1 MADRLGDR
9 RQTRSRSRIV
19 DETPGSTNQ
28 TVEPDQDP
36 EKSPVI
42 RGRRS
47 SRRTS
52 NQANIRD
59 SSKSDSK
66 SKSKREKR
74 SRTSNSQGEP
84 GPSSE
89 SSDTSRTTKSR
100 RVSASA
106 DTDTMND
113 SIDYVALVQQH
124 LDDERLARQLQDA
137 EQSSVTV
144 INRGPSI
151 ISVGG
156 ANLPSPIHEDGDEDM
171 DESNDED
178 PMNQAI
184 GNGFVMS
191 DDSSD
196 DSFSVLLNNRRLEN
210 EFRDMEARQDREAL
224 DLDNE
229 PILIDSDD
237 VEDEEMENQD
247 RYEDSFINDES
258 MANDR
263 SFARAGLLPELDE
276 SEIVPQRRS
285 GVLATP
291 HVLTLGN
298 GRLSVHI
305 NGNRES
311 LSSLRDASRAS
322 LGVRRS
328 DLDILA
334 GHNRIPEST
343 GSDWPGLMDAHLR
356 RRLETLI
363 SRSGLNHSFSDVPIG
378 LSEAQINRL
387 PRTKATAIQ
396 CSGNNN
402 SCTICMDEY
411 EPDADLLTL
420 PCFHNFHYDCV
431 KPWFRTKNECP
442 VCRADARKVE

>member
-1 MADRLGDR
+1 M
-9 RQTRSRSRIV
+9 
-19 DETPGSTNQ
+19 
-28 TVEPDQDP
+28 
-36 EKSPVI
+36 
-42 RGRRS
+42 
-47 SRRTS
+47 
-52 NQANIRD
+52 
-59 SSKSDSK
+59 
-66 SKSKREKR
+66 
-74 SRTSNSQGEP
+74 
-84 GPSSE
+84 
-89 SSDTSRTTKSR
+89 
-100 RVSASA
+100 
-106 DTDTMND
+106 
-113 SIDYVALVQQH
+113 
-124 LDDERLARQLQDA
+124 
-137 EQSSVTV
+137 

-210 EFRDMEARQDREAL
+210 EFRDMEAQQDR

-263 SFARAGLLPELDE
+263 SFARAGLLDE

-311 LSSLRDASRAS
+311 LSSLRGKIPRYFSMELVKTFVLDASRAS
-322 LGVRRS
+322 LGVRRP

-334 GHNRIPEST
+334 GAGHNRILHFPEST

-356 RRLETLI
+356 RRLDTLI

-396 CSGNNN
+396 CSGN
-402 SCTICMDEY
+402 SKLKFFLY
-411 EPDADLLTL
+411 FP
-420 PCFHNFHYDCV
+420 
-431 KPWFRTKNECP
+431 
-442 VCRADARKVE
+442 

>member
-1 MADRLGDR
+1 M
-9 RQTRSRSRIV
+9 
-19 DETPGSTNQ
+19 
-28 TVEPDQDP
+28 
-36 EKSPVI
+36 
-42 RGRRS
+42 
-47 SRRTS
+47 
-52 NQANIRD
+52 
-59 SSKSDSK
+59 
-66 SKSKREKR
+66 
-74 SRTSNSQGEP
+74 
-84 GPSSE
+84 
-89 SSDTSRTTKSR
+89 
-100 RVSASA
+100 
-106 DTDTMND
+106 
-113 SIDYVALVQQH
+113 
-124 LDDERLARQLQDA
+124 
-137 EQSSVTV
+137 

-184 GNGFVMS
+184 DNGFVMS

-311 LSSLRDASRAS
+311 LSSLRGKIPRYFSMELLKTFILDASRAS
-322 LGVRRS
+322 LGVRRHLSSTSS

-334 GHNRIPEST
+334 GAGHNRILHSPEFT
-343 GSDWPGLMDAHLR
+343 RSDWLGLMDAHYQ
-356 RRLETLI
+356 
-363 SRSGLNHSFSDVPIG
+363 NHSFSDVPIG

-396 CSGNNN
+396 CSGN
-402 SCTICMDEY
+402 SK
-411 EPDADLLTL
+411 
-420 PCFHNFHYDCV
+420 F
-431 KPWFRTKNECP
+431 
-442 VCRADARKVE
+442 

>member
-1 MADRLGDR
+1 M
-9 RQTRSRSRIV
+9 
-19 DETPGSTNQ
+19 
-28 TVEPDQDP
+28 
-36 EKSPVI
+36 
-42 RGRRS
+42 
-47 SRRTS
+47 
-52 NQANIRD
+52 
-59 SSKSDSK
+59 
-66 SKSKREKR
+66 
-74 SRTSNSQGEP
+74 
-84 GPSSE
+84 
-89 SSDTSRTTKSR
+89 
-100 RVSASA
+100 
-106 DTDTMND
+106 
-113 SIDYVALVQQH
+113 
-124 LDDERLARQLQDA
+124 
-137 EQSSVTV
+137 

-224 DLDNE
+224 VLDNE

-311 LSSLRDASRAS
+311 LSSLR
-322 LGVRRS
+322 GK
-328 DLDILA
+328 IL
-334 GHNRIPEST
+334 RY
-343 GSDWPGLMDAHLR
+343 
-356 RRLETLI
+356 
-363 SRSGLNHSFSDVPIG
+363 FSIELV
-378 LSEAQINRL
+378 
-387 PRTKATAIQ
+387 
-396 CSGNNN
+396 
-402 SCTICMDEY
+402 
-411 EPDADLLTL
+411 
-420 PCFHNFHYDCV
+420 
-431 KPWFRTKNECP
+431 
-442 VCRADARKVE
+442 

>member
-1 MADRLGDR
+1 M
-9 RQTRSRSRIV
+9 
-19 DETPGSTNQ
+19 
-28 TVEPDQDP
+28 
-36 EKSPVI
+36 
-42 RGRRS
+42 
-47 SRRTS
+47 
-52 NQANIRD
+52 
-59 SSKSDSK
+59 
-66 SKSKREKR
+66 
-74 SRTSNSQGEP
+74 
-84 GPSSE
+84 
-89 SSDTSRTTKSR
+89 
-100 RVSASA
+100 
-106 DTDTMND
+106 
-113 SIDYVALVQQH
+113 
-124 LDDERLARQLQDA
+124 
-137 EQSSVTV
+137 

-178 PMNQAI
+178 PMNQVI

-210 EFRDMEARQDREAL
+210 EFQDMEARQDREAL

-229 PILIDSDD
+229 PISIDSDD
-237 VEDEEMENQD
+237 IEDEEMENQD

-263 SFARAGLLPELDE
+263 SFARARLLPELDE

-311 LSSLRDASRAS
+311 LSSLRGKIPMYFSIELVKTFVLDASRAS
-322 LGVRRS
+322 LGVRRP

-334 GHNRIPEST
+334 GHDRILHFQEST

-356 RRLETLI
+356 RRLDTLI
-363 SRSGLNHSFSDVPIG
+363 SRSGLNHSFSDIPVG

-396 CSGNNN
+396 CSGNSKFYFFLFPLIIYCLDN
-402 SCTICMDEY
+402 SCTICMDDY

>member
-1 MADRLGDR
+1 M
-9 RQTRSRSRIV
+9 
-19 DETPGSTNQ
+19 
-28 TVEPDQDP
+28 
-36 EKSPVI
+36 
-42 RGRRS
+42 
-47 SRRTS
+47 
-52 NQANIRD
+52 
-59 SSKSDSK
+59 
-66 SKSKREKR
+66 
-74 SRTSNSQGEP
+74 
-84 GPSSE
+84 
-89 SSDTSRTTKSR
+89 
-100 RVSASA
+100 
-106 DTDTMND
+106 
-113 SIDYVALVQQH
+113 
-124 LDDERLARQLQDA
+124 
-137 EQSSVTV
+137 

-210 EFRDMEARQDREAL
+210 EFRDMEAQQDR

-263 SFARAGLLPELDE
+263 SFARAGLLDE

-311 LSSLRDASRAS
+311 LSSLR
-322 LGVRRS
+322 GK
-328 DLDILA
+328 IL
-334 GHNRIPEST
+334 RY
-343 GSDWPGLMDAHLR
+343 
-356 RRLETLI
+356 
-363 SRSGLNHSFSDVPIG
+363 FSIELV
-378 LSEAQINRL
+378 
-387 PRTKATAIQ
+387 
-396 CSGNNN
+396 
-402 SCTICMDEY
+402 
-411 EPDADLLTL
+411 
-420 PCFHNFHYDCV
+420 
-431 KPWFRTKNECP
+431 
-442 VCRADARKVE
+442 